1 MNDNIKA
8 GADIHSG
15 DGGYSVGTK
24 EKYDEFVKGRNQSL
38 GKMRIK
44 ELINKVGPD
53 VSGKWVG
60 IDNVELLA
68 ELIVQECIGVV
79 EGGRFL
85 HDQAPTAL
93 FAKECSG
100 AIKKHFGVEE

>member
-24 EKYDEFVKGRNQSL
+24 EKYDEFIKGRNQSL
-38 GKMRIK
+38 GKMRVK
-44 ELINKVGPD
+44 ALINKVGTD

-68 ELIVQECIGVV
+68 ELIV
-79 EGGRFL
+79 
-85 HDQAPTAL
+85 
-93 FAKECSG
+93 KECAG
-100 AIKKHFGVEE
+100 LFPNVYVEIEDEYGHTPVIAADYIKKHFGVEE

>member
-24 EKYDEFVKGRNQSL
+24 EKYDEFIKGRNQSL
-38 GKMRIK
+38 GKMRVK
-44 ELINKVGPD
+44 ALINKVGTD
-53 VSGKWVG
+53 VSGKWIG

-68 ELIVQECIGVV
+68 ELIV
-79 EGGRFL
+79 
-85 HDQAPTAL
+85 
-93 FAKECSG
+93 KECAG
-100 AIKKHFGVEE
+100 LFPNVYVEIENEYGHTPVIAADYIKKHFGVEE

>member
-24 EKYDEFVKGRNQSL
+24 EKYDEFVKGRDRSL
-38 GKMRIK
+38 GKMRVK
-44 ELINKVGPD
+44 NLINKVGTD

-68 ELIVQECIGVV
+68 ELIVRECIKAYNDDGYQTEYEQDLKV
-79 EGGRFL
+79 L
-85 HDQAPTAL
+85 
-93 FAKECSG
+93 
-100 AIKKHFGVEE
+100 KHFGVEE